1 MTFSIISSNE
11 YEDNECRMKQTKTK
25 VRGSSTWLGSSDD
38 TARRPSHLHNNPHNL
53 SRSNREVSN
62 KEVWTQRAARRTWK
76 LRRVAASLWDHE
88 GDAHHHHRGFP
99 SLPFPSLRL
108 PSLPPSSSPPPPSI
122 LHLHSQPYLR
132 DLHRNLTKNLPP
144 LSIMT

>member
-1 MTFSIISSNE
+1 MSVG
-11 YEDNECRMKQTKTK
+11 R
-25 VRGSSTWLGSSDD
+25 STWLGSSDD
-38 TARRPSHLHNNPHNL
+38 TARQPTHLHNNPHNL

-62 KEVWTQRAARRTWK
+62 KEVWTQRAARQTWK

-99 SLPFPSLRL
+99 SLLSA
-108 PSLPPSSSPPPPSI
+108 SPLVLPPSI
-122 LHLHSQPYLR
+122 LHLHSQHHLR